1 MQGGRR
7 RGQQRTSEEQPRA
20 SLTEGLK
27 ARLSPGSIATTLVD
41 AALTLSLAGVVVL
54 VGGLVVWLT
63 VPELRTPGLVLIVIA
78 LVLLAIPIVT
88 HLRTVRDALT
98 ARSGRYAANTIVMV
112 AAFTLILAL
121 LGFISFSNSSRID
134 VTATRQFTLAPQT
147 EKILDEMNQRVNA
160 RVYTT
165 PDDARQVR
173 IKRQA
178 EDYLYEFSRRS
189 RDFNYEFID
198 PDLTPAKARQDGI
211 SEYPTIVFEAEESQ
225 LNPYLLTP
233 FFFGEEFVLS
243 EQDLVSAILISTG
256 EQQKVV
262 YFTTGHN
269 ERNSADSEEDSGGY
283 GFARSGLLGDN
294 YAVRTLNLKQVGA
307 IPADSAVLIVAGP
320 TGSFLVDE
328 RDKIEA
334 YLRDG
339 GRAMFLLDDAIN
351 PQLNKILNNWGVNLP
366 PGTIVDVGSSVT
378 TDPRSPIIRRS
389 DYNQESPITKPL
401 DDTFFTHATGIQDII
416 ERAPQNLPPNPD
428 ELNITLTPLASSSLF
443 SCVTTDPDSSSCALE
458 GDLPGPHFIAMVIEA
473 LAPIGEAP
481 ARPEPGEEIKR
492 TSIIV
497 FGDSDFAS
505 NQFYFALSNSDLF
518 LNSVGWLAEKYD
530 LISIRS
536 KPIAFRQLV
545 IDQREFDF
553 IRYSSWFLLPTG
565 IVLLAGISWW
575 RRR

>member
-1 MQGGRR
+1 MRGDRR
-7 RGQQRTSEEQPRA
+7 RGQQRTSEEPQA
-20 SLTEGLK
+20 SLSEGLK
-27 ARLSPGSIATTLVD
+27 GRLTPGNLITTLVE

-54 VGGLVVWLT
+54 IGGLVVWLT
-63 VPELRTPGLVLIVIA
+63 VPELRTPGLVLMGIG
-78 LVLLAIPIVT
+78 LVMLAIPIAT
-88 HLRTVRDALT
+88 HLGTVRSALT

-112 AAFTLILAL
+112 VAFSLILAL
-121 LGFISFSNSSRID
+121 VGFISYSNSARLD
-134 VTATRQFTLAPQT
+134 MTATRQFTLAPQT
-147 EKILDEMNQRVNA
+147 EKILDELNQRVNA

-165 PDDARQVR
+165 PDDARQVS

-178 EDYLYEFSRRS
+178 EDFLYEFNRRN
-189 RDFNYEFID
+189 REFNYEFID
-198 PDLTPAKARQDGI
+198 PDLTPARARQDGI
-211 SEYPTIVFEAEESQ
+211 SEYPTIVFQAEESE

-233 FFFGEEFVLS
+233 FFFGEEFVIS
-243 EQDLVSAILISTG
+243 EQDLVSALLISTG

-269 ERNSADSEEDSGGY
+269 ERNSADSDEESGGY
-283 GFARSGLLGDN
+283 GFARNGLLGDN
-294 YAVRTLNLKQVGA
+294 YAVRTLNLKQVEA
-307 IPADSAVLIVAGP
+307 VPSDSAVLIIAGP

-339 GRAMFLLDDAIN
+339 GRAMFLLDDAVN
-351 PQLNKILNNWGVNLP
+351 PQLNKILNNWGIDVP
-366 PGTIVDVGSSVT
+366 AGTIVDVGSSVT

-389 DYNQESPITKPL
+389 DYNPNHPITKPL
-401 DDTFFTHATGIQDII
+401 DDSFFTHATGILDII
-416 ERAPQNLPPNPD
+416 EKAPEGLPPNPD
-428 ELNITLTPLASSSLF
+428 ELNINLIPLASTSLF

-458 GDLPGPHFIAMVIEA
+458 GDIPGPLQIGAIVEA
-473 LAPIGEAP
+473 LAPVGEAP
-481 ARPEPGEEIKR
+481 VQLAAGEVPNPTYIV
-492 TSIIV
+492 V

-505 NQFYFALSNSDLF
+505 NQFYYALSNSDLF

-530 LISIRS
+530 LISIRA
-536 KPIAFRQLV
+536 KPVAFRQLV

-565 IVLLAGISWW
+565 IVLLAGIAWW

>member
-1 MQGGRR
+1 MQGDRR
-7 RGQQRTSEEQPRA
+7 RRQQRQSEEPRE
-20 SLTEGLK
+20 SLVTGLK
-27 ARLSPGSIATTLVD
+27 ARLTPRNIATTLVD

-54 VGGLVVWLT
+54 IGGLVVWLT
-63 VPELRTPGLVLIVIA
+63 VPELRTPGLVLIGVA
-78 LVLLAIPIVT
+78 LVMLAIPVLT

-112 AAFTLILAL
+112 AAFMFILML

-147 EKILDEMNQRVNA
+147 EKILDEMDQGVTA

-178 EDYLYEFSRRS
+178 EDYLYEFNRRN
-189 RDFNYEFID
+189 RDFSYEFID
-198 PDLTPAKARQDGI
+198 PDLTPARARQDGI
-211 SEYPTIVFEAEESQ
+211 SEYPTIVFEAEESDR
-225 LNPYLLTP
+225 NPYLLTP

-262 YFTTGHN
+262 YFTTGHR
-269 ERNSADSEEDSGGY
+269 ERNTADSEENSGGY

-294 YAVRTLNLKQVGA
+294 YAVRTLNLKQVEA
-307 IPADSAVLIVAGP
+307 VPSDSAVLIIAGP

-339 GRAMFLLDDAIN
+339 GRAMFLLDDAVN

-366 PGTIVDVGSSVT
+366 AGTIVDVGSSVT
-378 TDPRSPIIRRS
+378 TDPRSPIIRRA

-401 DDTFFTHATGIQDII
+401 DDSFFTHATGIQDVI
-416 ERAPQNLPPNPD
+416 ERAPQGLPPNPD
-428 ELNITLTPLASSSLF
+428 ELNITLTPLASTSIF
-443 SCVTTDPDSSSCALE
+443 SCVTTDPDSSSCNLE
-458 GDLPGPHFIAMVIEA
+458 GDLPGPHFLAMVVEA
-473 LAPIGEAP
+473 LAPVGEAP
-481 ARPEPGEEIKR
+481 VQPAPGEEVKR

-518 LNSVGWLAEKYD
+518 LNSVGWLAQKYD
-530 LISIRS
+530 LISIRA
-536 KPIAFRQLV
+536 KPVAFRQLV

-565 IVLLAGISWW
+565 IVLLAGIAWW

>member
-1 MQGGRR
+1 MQGDRR
-7 RGQQRTSEEQPRA
+7 RGQQRTSEEPRA

-27 ARLSPGSIATTLVD
+27 ARLTPGSIATTLVD

-78 LVLLAIPIVT
+78 LVLLAIPLVT

-98 ARSGRYAANTIVMV
+98 ARSGRYAVNTIVMV
-112 AAFTLILAL
+112 AAFLLILAL
-121 LGFISFSNSSRID
+121 LGFISYSNSSRID
-134 VTATRQFTLAPQT
+134 LTATRQFTLAPQT

-160 RVYTT
+160 RVYTS

-173 IKRQA
+173 IRRQA

-307 IPADSAVLIVAGP
+307 VPADSAVLIVAGP

-339 GRAMFLLDDAIN
+339 GRAMFLLDDAVN

-366 PGTIVDVGSSVT
+366 PGNIVDVGSSVT
-378 TDPRSPIIRRS
+378 TDPRSPIIRRT

-473 LAPIGEAP
+473 LAPIGEATV
-481 ARPEPGEEIKR
+481 RPEPGEEIKR

-553 IRYSSWFLLPTG
+553 IRYSSWFLLPAG

>member
-1 MQGGRR
+1 MQGDRR
-7 RGQQRTSEEQPRA
+7 RRQQRQSEEPQD
-20 SLTEGLK
+20 SLVAGLG
-27 ARLSPGSIATTLVD
+27 ARLSPRSIAAALVD

-54 VGGLVVWLT
+54 IGGLVVWLT
-63 VPELRTPGLVLIVIA
+63 VPELRTPGLVLIAVA
-78 LVLLAIPIVT
+78 LVMLAIPIVT

-112 AAFTLILAL
+112 AAFSLILAL

-147 EKILDEMNQRVNA
+147 EKILDEMNQGVTA

-178 EDYLYEFSRRS
+178 EDYLYEFNRRN
-189 RDFNYEFID
+189 RDFSYEFID
-198 PDLTPAKARQDGI
+198 PDLTPAQARQDGI
-211 SEYPTIVFEAEESQ
+211 SEYPTIVFEAEESD

-262 YFTTGHN
+262 YFTTGHR
-269 ERNSADSEEDSGGY
+269 ERNTADSEEDSGGY

-294 YAVRTLNLKQVGA
+294 YAVRTLNLKQVQA
-307 IPADSAVLIVAGP
+307 VPSDCAVLIVAGP

-339 GRAMFLLDDAIN
+339 GRAMFLLDDAVN

-378 TDPRSPIIRRS
+378 TDPRSPIIRRA
-389 DYNQESPITKPL
+389 DYNQENPITKPL
-401 DDTFFTHATGIQDII
+401 DDSFFTHATGIQDVI
-416 ERAPQNLPPNPD
+416 ERAPQGLPPNPD
-428 ELNITLTPLASSSLF
+428 ELNITLTPLASTSLF
-443 SCVTTDPDSSSCALE
+443 SCVTTDPDSSSCNLE
-458 GDLPGPHFIAMVIEA
+458 GDIQGPHFIAMAVEA
-473 LAPIGEAP
+473 LAPVGEAHVQP
-481 ARPEPGEEIKR
+481 APGEEVTK

-518 LNSVGWLAEKYD
+518 LNSVGWLAQKYD

-536 KPIAFRQLV
+536 KPVAFRQLV

-565 IVLLAGISWW
+565 IVLLAGIAWW

>member
-1 MQGGRR
+1 MQGDRR
-7 RGQQRTSEEQPRA
+7 RRQQRQSEEPQD
-20 SLTEGLK
+20 SLVAGLG
-27 ARLSPGSIATTLVD
+27 ARLSPRSIAAALVD

-54 VGGLVVWLT
+54 IGGLVVWLT
-63 VPELRTPGLVLIVIA
+63 VPELRTPGLVLIAVA
-78 LVLLAIPIVT
+78 LVMLAIPIVT

-112 AAFTLILAL
+112 AAFSLILGL

-147 EKILDEMNQRVNA
+147 EKILDEMNQAVTA

-178 EDYLYEFSRRS
+178 EDYLYEFNRRN
-189 RDFNYEFID
+189 RDFSYEFID
-198 PDLTPAKARQDGI
+198 PDLTPARARQDGI
-211 SEYPTIVFEAEESQ
+211 SEYPTIVFEAEESD

-262 YFTTGHN
+262 YFTTGHR
-269 ERNSADSEEDSGGY
+269 ERNTADSEEDSGGY

-294 YAVRTLNLKQVGA
+294 YAVRTLNLKQVEA
-307 IPADSAVLIVAGP
+307 VPSDCAVLIVAGP

-339 GRAMFLLDDAIN
+339 GRAMFLLDDAVN

-378 TDPRSPIIRRS
+378 TDPRSPIIRRA
-389 DYNQESPITKPL
+389 DYNQENPITKPL
-401 DDTFFTHATGIQDII
+401 DDSFFTHATGIQDVI
-416 ERAPQNLPPNPD
+416 ERAPQGLPPNPD
-428 ELNITLTPLASSSLF
+428 ELNITLTPLASTSIF
-443 SCVTTDPDSSSCALE
+443 SCVTTDPDSSSCNLE
-458 GDLPGPHFIAMVIEA
+458 GDIQGPHFIAMVIEA
-473 LAPIGEAP
+473 LAPVGEAAVQP
-481 ARPEPGEEIKR
+481 TPGEEVKT

-505 NQFYFALSNSDLF
+505 NQFYYALSNSDLF
-518 LNSVGWLAEKYD
+518 LNSVGWLAQKYD

-536 KPIAFRQLV
+536 KPVAFRQLV

-565 IVLLAGISWW
+565 IVLLAGIAWW

>member
-1 MQGGRR
+1 MQGDRR
-7 RGQQRTSEEQPRA
+7 RRQQRQSEEPRA
-20 SLTEGLK
+20 SLVAGLK
-27 ARLSPGSIATTLVD
+27 SSLAPRNIATTLVD

-54 VGGLVVWLT
+54 IGGVVVWLT
-63 VPELRTPGLVLIVIA
+63 VPELRTPGLVLIAVA
-78 LVLLAIPIVT
+78 LVMLAIPIVT

-112 AAFTLILAL
+112 VAFSLILAL

-178 EDYLYEFSRRS
+178 EDYLYEFNRRN

-198 PDLTPAKARQDGI
+198 PDLTPARARQDGI
-211 SEYPTIVFEAEESQ
+211 SEYPTIVFEAEESD

-262 YFTTGHN
+262 YFTTGHR
-269 ERNSADSEEDSGGY
+269 ERNTADSEEDSGGY
-283 GFARSGLLGDN
+283 GFARNGLLGDN
-294 YAVRTLNLKQVGA
+294 YAVRTLNLKQVEA
-307 IPADSAVLIVAGP
+307 VPSDCAVLIIAGP

-366 PGTIVDVGSSVT
+366 AGTIVDVGSSVT
-378 TDPRSPIIRRS
+378 TDPRSPIIRRA
-389 DYNQESPITKPL
+389 DYNQENPITRPL
-401 DDTFFTHATGIQDII
+401 DDSFFTHATGIQDII
-416 ERAPQNLPPNPD
+416 ERAPQGLPPNPD
-428 ELNITLTPLASSSLF
+428 ELNITLTPLASTSIF
-443 SCVTTDPDSSSCALE
+443 SCVTTDPDSESCNLE
-458 GDLPGPHFIAMVIEA
+458 GDLPGPHFLAMVVEA
-473 LAPIGEAP
+473 LAPVGEAP
-481 ARPEPGEEIKR
+481 VQPVLGEEIKT

-505 NQFYFALSNSDLF
+505 NQFYYALSNSDLF
-518 LNSVGWLAEKYD
+518 LNSVGWLAQKYD

-536 KPIAFRQLV
+536 KPVAFRQLV

-565 IVLLAGISWW
+565 IVLLAGIAWW

>member
-1 MQGGRR
+1 MQGDRR
-7 RGQQRTSEEQPRA
+7 RRQQRQSEEPRESLVAGLKA
-20 SLTEGLK
+20 SLTP
-27 ARLSPGSIATTLVD
+27 RNIATTLVD

-54 VGGLVVWLT
+54 IGGLVVWLT
-63 VPELRTPGLVLIVIA
+63 VPELRTPGLVLIGVA
-78 LVLLAIPIVT
+78 LVMLAIPVLT

-112 AAFTLILAL
+112 AAFMLILIL

-147 EKILDEMNQRVNA
+147 EKILDEMDQGVTA

-178 EDYLYEFSRRS
+178 EDYLYEFNRRN

-198 PDLTPAKARQDGI
+198 PDLTPARARQDGI
-211 SEYPTIVFEAEESQ
+211 SEYPTIVFEAEESDR
-225 LNPYLLTP
+225 NPYLLTP

-262 YFTTGHN
+262 YFTTGHR
-269 ERNSADSEEDSGGY
+269 ERNTADSEENSGGY

-294 YAVRTLNLKQVGA
+294 YAVRTLNLKQVEA
-307 IPADSAVLIVAGP
+307 IPSDSAVLIIAGP

-339 GRAMFLLDDAIN
+339 GRAMFLLDDAVN

-366 PGTIVDVGSSVT
+366 AGTIVDVGSSVT
-378 TDPRSPIIRRS
+378 TDPRSPIIRRA

-401 DDTFFTHATGIQDII
+401 DDSFFTHATGIQDII
-416 ERAPQNLPPNPD
+416 ERAPQGLPPNPD
-428 ELNITLTPLASSSLF
+428 ELNITLTPLASTSIF
-443 SCVTTDPDSSSCALE
+443 SCVTTDPDSSSCNLE
-458 GDLPGPHFIAMVIEA
+458 GDLPGPHFLAMVVEA
-473 LAPIGEAP
+473 LAPVGEAP
-481 ARPEPGEEIKR
+481 VQPAAGEEIKR

-518 LNSVGWLAEKYD
+518 LNSVGWLAQKYD
-530 LISIRS
+530 LISIRA
-536 KPIAFRQLV
+536 KPVAFRQLV

-565 IVLLAGISWW
+565 IVLLAGIAWW

>member
-1 MQGGRR
+1 MQGDRR
-7 RGQQRTSEEQPRA
+7 RRQQRQSEEPRE
-20 SLTEGLK
+20 SLVTGLK
-27 ARLSPGSIATTLVD
+27 ARLTPRNIATTLVD

-54 VGGLVVWLT
+54 IGGLVVWLT
-63 VPELRTPGLVLIVIA
+63 VPELRTPGLVLIGVA
-78 LVLLAIPIVT
+78 LVMLAIPVLT

-112 AAFTLILAL
+112 AAFMLILIL

-147 EKILDEMNQRVNA
+147 EKILDEMDQGVTA

-178 EDYLYEFSRRS
+178 EDYLYEFNRRN
-189 RDFNYEFID
+189 RDFSYEFID
-198 PDLTPAKARQDGI
+198 PDLTPARARQDGI
-211 SEYPTIVFEAEESQ
+211 SEYPTIVFEAEESDR
-225 LNPYLLTP
+225 NPYLLTP

-262 YFTTGHN
+262 YFTTGHR
-269 ERNSADSEEDSGGY
+269 ERNTADSEEDSGGY

-294 YAVRTLNLKQVGA
+294 YAVRTLNLKQVEA
-307 IPADSAVLIVAGP
+307 IPSDSAVLIIAGP

-339 GRAMFLLDDAIN
+339 GRAMFLLDDAVN

-366 PGTIVDVGSSVT
+366 AGTIVDVGSSVT
-378 TDPRSPIIRRS
+378 TDPRSPIIRRA

-401 DDTFFTHATGIQDII
+401 DDSFFTHATGIQDII
-416 ERAPQNLPPNPD
+416 ERAPQGLPPNPD
-428 ELNITLTPLASSSLF
+428 ELNITLTPLASTSIF
-443 SCVTTDPDSSSCALE
+443 SCVTTDPDSSSCNLE
-458 GDLPGPHFIAMVIEA
+458 GDLPGPHFLAMVVEA
-473 LAPIGEAP
+473 LAPVGEAP
-481 ARPEPGEEIKR
+481 VQPAPGEEVKR

-518 LNSVGWLAEKYD
+518 LNSVGWLAQKYD
-530 LISIRS
+530 LISIRA
-536 KPIAFRQLV
+536 KPVAFRQLV

-565 IVLLAGISWW
+565 IVLLAGIAWW

>member
-1 MQGGRR
+1 MQGDRR
-7 RGQQRTSEEQPRA
+7 RGQQRTSEEPRA

-27 ARLSPGSIATTLVD
+27 ARLTPGSIATTLVD

-78 LVLLAIPIVT
+78 LVLLAIPLVT

-112 AAFTLILAL
+112 AAFLLILAL
-121 LGFISFSNSSRID
+121 LGFISYSNSSRID
-134 VTATRQFTLAPQT
+134 LTATRQFTLAPQT

-160 RVYTT
+160 RVYTS

-173 IKRQA
+173 IRRQA

-339 GRAMFLLDDAIN
+339 GRAMFLLDDAVN

-366 PGTIVDVGSSVT
+366 PGNIVDVGSSVT

-401 DDTFFTHATGIQDII
+401 DDTVFTHATGIQDII

-481 ARPEPGEEIKR
+481 VRPEPGEEIKR

-553 IRYSSWFLLPTG
+553 IRYSSWFLLPAG

>member
-1 MQGGRR
+1 MQGDRR
-7 RGQQRTSEEQPRA
+7 RGQQRTSEEPRA

-27 ARLSPGSIATTLVD
+27 ARLTPGSIATTLVD

-78 LVLLAIPIVT
+78 LVLLAIPLVT

-98 ARSGRYAANTIVMV
+98 ARSGRYAVNTIVMV
-112 AAFTLILAL
+112 AAFLLILAL
-121 LGFISFSNSSRID
+121 LGFISYSNSSRID
-134 VTATRQFTLAPQT
+134 LTATRQFTLAPQT

-160 RVYTT
+160 RVYTS

-173 IKRQA
+173 IRRQA

-339 GRAMFLLDDAIN
+339 GRAMFLLDDAVN

-366 PGTIVDVGSSVT
+366 PGNIVDVGSSVT
-378 TDPRSPIIRRS
+378 TDPRSPIIRRT
-389 DYNQESPITKPL
+389 DYNRESPITKPL

-481 ARPEPGEEIKR
+481 VRPEPGEEIKR